1 MRLAMIVAVVTAALP
16 LAGARAGEVPTRA
29 AGTGLATGAVAGALI
44 GGPPGAVLGLAVGGF
59 IGDRVES
66 KLQADAEALRRE
78 SELIELRAQLARLE
92 QATPDADRIA
102 HLGELAERLRA
113 DVFFRTGSAELE
125 PEVRDRL
132 AALGGVLAGLP
143 GLAIDLHGFAD
154 PRGPDTFNRQ
164 LSEQRVAAV
173 QDALERGG
181 TPAGSLRVSAHGA
194 SLSTAPAGDL
204 EAYAWERRVSIA
216 LSLQDS
222 PRLVQSQ
229 SEP

>member
-1 MRLAMIVAVVTAALP
+1 MRLAMMIAVLLAALP
-16 LAGARAGEVPTRA
+16 LTGAWAGEVPTRV

-59 IGDRVES
+59 IGDRVEA
-66 KLQADAEALRRE
+66 KLQADARSARRE
-78 SELIELRAQLARLE
+78 GELIELRAQLAQLE
-92 QATPDADRIA
+92 QEAADAARIA

-125 PEVRDRL
+125 SAVEDQL
-132 AALGGVLAGLP
+132 AALGAVLARLP

-154 PRGPDTFNRQ
+154 PRGSDTFNRQ

-173 QDALERGG
+173 QGALERGG
-181 TPAGSLRVSAHGA
+181 TPAGSVRVSAHGA
-194 SLSTAPAGDL
+194 SLSTAPLGDL

-216 LSLQDS
+216 LSMQDS
-222 PRLVQSQ
+222 PHLVQAQ
-229 SEP
+229 SEL